1 MDDLKD
7 KENKDVDINTFTKE
21 QIINSNKYRKN
32 RDLLTAILI
41 SNNYYSIKQVD
52 KLIEKFKK
60 REVK

>member
-32 RDLLTAILI
+32 RDLLTAILT
-41 SNNYYSIKQVD
+41 SNNHYSIKQVD
-52 KLIEKFKK
+52 ELIENFKK